1 MTTIEIKT
9 SLHKLIDSIDDETQ
23 LTKAYQLIE
32 TISTVNEDGAL
43 WAKLTSKEQEELLD
57 IEKESRNPGNLIDH
71 EEMMKKY
78 RRWLSN

>member
-43 WAKLTSKEQEELLD
+43 WAKLTTEEQEELLD
-57 IEKESRNPGNLIDH
+57 IEKESHNPGNLIDH
-71 EEMMKKY
+71 EEMMKKHKK
-78 RRWLSN
+78 WL